1 MLLFKKSILRS
12 QAVCNRFGVL
22 GEGGNCYY
30 DEEKQAFLKAHRRH
44 SG

>member
-22 GEGGNCYY
+22 GEGGNCYR
-30 DEEKQAFLKAHRRH
+30 KQERQAGVKAHRPN
-44 SG
+44 